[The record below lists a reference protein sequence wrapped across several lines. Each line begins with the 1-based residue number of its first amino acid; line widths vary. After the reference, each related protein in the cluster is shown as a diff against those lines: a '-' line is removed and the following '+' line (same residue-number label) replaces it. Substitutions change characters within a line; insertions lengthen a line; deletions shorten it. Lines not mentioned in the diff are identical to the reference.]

1 MGEGPLVFGP
11 QASLPPQMTLLPFL
25 PVTYLS
31 RDARSHY
38 RSVRKAAGRVASPS
52 ARVTDCCSALA
63 VEEVRSGKVIGS
75 DGQEVG
81 SGERGGG
88 GQSVRERMTRPDC
101 VTF

>member
-1 MGEGPLVFGP
+1 M
-11 QASLPPQMTLLPFL
+11 
-25 PVTYLS
+25 
-31 RDARSHY
+31 
-38 RSVRKAAGRVASPS
+38 ASPR